1 MTAARELRRPGRPRS
16 VEADRAILEAALVEY
31 AARGLDGLTVDAVA
45 ARAGVGKATIY
56 RRYPC
61 KMDLVMA
68 AAEAISTERAP
79 VPRGDGIRAD
89 LLTVLRHLRH
99 LLLDTPAGP
108 SVRQLVA
115 DAPSHPD
122 LARAHRA
129 FIAERRA
136 GTRRLVEQAIARGE
150 LRAVA
155 DPDVVCDLAVAPLFH
170 RYLVVGAPMPD
181 VFLDAVVDAVVRA
194 FAP

>member
-1 MTAARELRRPGRPRS
+1 MSRATAPRRGRPRS
-16 VEADRAILEAALVEY
+16 AAADRAILEAALVEY

-45 ARAGVGKATIY
+45 TRAGVGKATIY

-68 AAEAISTERAP
+68 AATAISTEQAP
-79 VPRGDGIRAD
+79 VPAGEGIRAD

-99 LLLDTPAGP
+99 LLLETGAGP
-108 SVRQLVA
+108 AVRQLVA
-115 DAPSHPD
+115 DAPGHPD
-122 LARAHRA
+122 LARVHRA

-136 GTRRLVEQAIARGE
+136 RTTRLISEAIGRGE
-150 LRAVA
+150 LRADA

-170 RYLVVGAPMPD
+170 RYLVVGSPIPD
-181 VFLDAVVDAVVRA
+181 AFLEAVVDAVVRA